1 MGRSDPIWSKPTDYL
16 RLFSPEAPV
25 FFFSASVLRDTNT
38 RYAAGFPGQVTFAV
52 KANPSEEVLAN
63 LSAAGLTAFDV
74 ASSNEIALVRR
85 IAPDADLHFNNPVRS
100 PAEIAFAVGHDVA
113 SYSVD
118 SDSELEKLFAQ
129 VSRDKEI
136 AVRFKLPVNG
146 AAYNFGAKFGAEPK
160 DAAGLLRRVADAGYR
175 PSLTFHPGT
184 QCPDAAAWSK
194 YIRAAGEIAS
204 DADVRFYRLN
214 TGGGFPSHRMLDEAP
229 ALDAIFAAIETAT
242 AEAFGQE
249 RPTLLCEPGRG
260 IAAECLTLAVRVKAT
275 RDPGTIFVNDGVYG
289 ALSES
294 LVMGATDRVSV
305 VAPGGQART
314 GTKRPFVV
322 FGPTCDSIDR
332 IPQEV
337 ILPKTIR
344 EGDYVLFSG
353 MGAYSLALATRFNGF
368 GDHQT
373 ISVRNLS

>member
-1 MGRSDPIWSKPTDYL
+1 M
-16 RLFSPEAPV
+16 
-25 FFFSASVLRDTNT
+25 
-38 RYAAGFPGQVTFAV
+38 GFPGQVTFAV

-74 ASSNEIALVRR
+74 ASSNEIELVRR
-85 IAPDADLHFNNPVRS
+85 IAPHADLHFNNPVRS

-118 SDSELEKLFAQ
+118 SDSELEKLTAQ

-146 AAYNFGAKFGAEPK
+146 AAYDFGAKFGAEPK
-160 DAAGLLRRVADAGYR
+160 HAAGLLRRVADAGYR

-204 DADVRFYRLN
+204 DANVRICRLN
-214 TGGGFPSHRMLDEAP
+214 TGGGFPSHRMLDEVP
-229 ALDAIFAAIETAT
+229 ALDAIFTAIETAA

-249 RPTLLCEPGRG
+249 RLALLCEPGRG

-275 RDPGTIFVNDGVYG
+275 RAPGTIFVNDGVYG

-294 LVMGATDRVSV
+294 LVMGATDRVIV

-314 GTKRPFVV
+314 GTKTAFRSLRANLRQHRPHTTGCYVARSDSRGGLCPV
-322 FGPTCDSIDR
+322 FRHGC
-332 IPQEV
+332 
-337 ILPKTIR
+337 
-344 EGDYVLFSG
+344 LFSG
-353 MGAYSLALATRFNGF
+353 AGNAIQWLWRSSDHFSAKPELSANAQIPCQDRSADWQMALR
-368 GDHQT
+368 
-373 ISVRNLS
+373 IP